1 MIKKWYKHYI
11 LKESLKEIEL
21 NRILDK
27 ISKGESLTIRE
38 DDFLNLYNQT
48 QEGDLNDYA
57 YLSKHLACDK
67 IDDYL
72 NKKKK
77 VWCDL
82 SDKNGKIGDLIL
94 KVSKPE
100 YKLVLRHGDY
110 TMGDNMLYNITYN
123 IKKDEYSL
131 TSQDEY
137 YEEIEVNK

>member
-48 QEGDLNDYA
+48 QDADLNDYA
-57 YLSKHLACDK
+57 YLSRNLAIDK
-67 IDDYL
+67 ISDYL
-72 NKKKK
+72 EKKKK

-82 SDKNGKIGDLIL
+82 NDRNGKIGDLII
-94 KVSKPE
+94 KVYKPE
-100 YKLVLRHGDY
+100 HKLFLRHGEHL
-110 TMGDNMLYNITYN
+110 MEDNMLYNITYN

-131 TSQDEY
+131 TTQDEY